1 MTTLLAGT
9 STTTSTTITTTA
21 TSELAHFIAPPPTV
35 GDKTHYVVT

>member
-21 TSELAHFIAPPPTV
+21 PSELAHFITPPPTV
-35 GDKTHYVVT
+35 GDVID